1 MGKSNK
7 HLGSRLSLT
16 SDHLKKAAIQVNS
29 GGDPAGG
36 IDQEKESNG
45 IDDHLRDTLTTPEE
59 EVSQDIV
66 LSSEQ
71 SINALLLISISGQLD
86 KISPREWQ
94 SLHTF
99 ISGQY
104 SLQGKI
110 GSDVVKLTADN
121 HEFLKRIKFVY
132 DLDMSLFVNAMLE
145 LFRRRFLN
153 ELPKLPVKISDQ
165 DATK

>member
-1 MGKSNK
+1 MSKSNK

-16 SDHLKKAAIQVNS
+16 SDHLKKAALQVNS
-29 GGDPAGG
+29 GDPIEDIG
-36 IDQEKESNG
+36 QEKDGNPMEP
-45 IDDHLRDTLTTPEE
+45 HLPDTLTTQEE
-59 EVSQDIV
+59 DVNQSIV
-66 LSSEQ
+66 LSNDQ
-71 SINALLLISISGQLD
+71 SLNALLLISISGQLD
-86 KISPREWQ
+86 RISPREWQ
-94 SLHTF
+94 SLNTF

-132 DLDMSLFVNAMLE
+132 DLDMSLFVNTMLE

-165 DATK
+165 DGKTK